1 MEKKI
6 VVSELNE
13 ELRQDVQRRIKEGT
27 ELLQINESHSPQEV
41 IRKIYDYINNLPVDT
56 LSEKEIEEYAY
67 KLGSIWGLMIEKE
80 YGWSWKYFK
89 HQEEDLSG
97 VYLVS
102 PKSYYCNSPLSFI
115 YDNIAGNKVDANGDI
130 DNTVVLLFNTMDGV
144 DTRTDGRKY
153 VLLA

>member
-13 ELRQDVQRRIKEGT
+13 ELLQDVKRRVAQGT
-27 ELLQINESHSPQEV
+27 ELLQIKETQSPQEV
-41 IRKIYDYINNLPVDT
+41 IRILHDYIDNLSVDN
-56 LSEKEIEEYAY
+56 LSEEEIEEYAY

-89 HQEEDLSG
+89 HQEDDLSG

-102 PKSYYCNSPLSFI
+102 PKNYYCNSPLSFI
-115 YDNIAGNKVDANGDI
+115 YDNIAGNKVDANGKI
-130 DNTVVLLFNTMDGV
+130 DNTVVLLFNAMDGV
-144 DTRTDGRKY
+144 DKRPENRKY